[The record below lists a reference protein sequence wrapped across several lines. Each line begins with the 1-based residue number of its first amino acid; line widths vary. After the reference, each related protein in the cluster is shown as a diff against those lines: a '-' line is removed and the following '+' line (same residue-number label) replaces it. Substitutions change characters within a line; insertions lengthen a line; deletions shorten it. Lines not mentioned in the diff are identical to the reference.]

1 MMTTKPLVKICGVVS
16 LLVLALVLLLVLAP
30 LAEAQ
35 ERGNGDKSTTQ
46 PRGRFGFQRPPDDEL
61 GPQRGDRD
69 RDRGPGG
76 GGYGQGFGPGG
87 GGSMRR
93 RGWIDPAE
101 WTQAE
106 AFMKENSPRRW
117 AAFEKIPGDNPHRLT
132 VMRAFYGRYRMLQG
146 LRDEDPALYDLRM
159 KRLKLED
166 NVFGL
171 VWDLK
176 HEDAP
181 DVKQK
186 IQTELKAQV
195 VELVDVG
202 IQERG
207 RRIERLET
215 ALKDEKER
223 FAKDQNNRDGL
234 VKEQLDRIL
243 KDDNGD
249 PMRPPSPGEQ
259 SMRDEQACGGHD
271 SEYDWMDEPMPTEVT
286 VQDRIQQEVAF
297 FMANSAL

>member
-1 MMTTKPLVKICGVVS
+1 MTKQLLLVCGVV
-16 LLVLALVLLLVLAP
+16 LLLLLAP

-35 ERGNGDKSTTQ
+35 ERGSGSSNGDKPTTQ
-46 PRGRFGFQRPPDDEL
+46 QRGRFGFQRPSDDEL
-61 GPQRGDRD
+61 GPQRGDRE
-69 RDRGPGG
+69 RGPGS

-87 GGSMRR
+87 GMRR

-106 AFMKENSPRRW
+106 AFMKDNSPRRW

-132 VMRAFYGRYRMLQG
+132 VMRAFYGRYRMLQS

-181 DVKQK
+181 DAKQK
-186 IQTELKAQV
+186 IQTDLKAEV

-223 FAKDQNNRDGL
+223 FAKDQNNREGL
-234 VKEQLDRIL
+234 VKEQLERIL

-259 SMRDEQACGGHD
+259 SRGDEEMQSAECRMQN
-271 SEYDWMDEPMPTEVT
+271 EIQNEV
-286 VQDRIQQEVAF
+286 EF
-297 FMANSAL
+297 FTLHSAL